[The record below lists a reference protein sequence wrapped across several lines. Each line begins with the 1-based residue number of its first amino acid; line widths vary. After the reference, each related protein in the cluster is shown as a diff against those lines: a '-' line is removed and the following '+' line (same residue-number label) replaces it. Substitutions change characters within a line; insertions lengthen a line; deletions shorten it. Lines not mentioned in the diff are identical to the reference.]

1 MRGDARDALIRRQ
14 HASTLLL
21 RHRLGIALGIDR
33 DGSGP
38 HNPTE
43 RTLFLSYI
51 SDYSA
56 ARARGREGA
65 RARST
70 NLEFQRLNRTY
81 D

>member
-1 MRGDARDALIRRQ
+1 MRDALIRRQ

-56 ARARGREGA
+56 ARE
-65 RARST
+65 RAFASAFDQPEISEAKSNGGHRK
-70 NLEFQRLNRTY
+70 
-81 D
+81 